1 VSREMQMVRVLVV
14 ANHSLLAD
22 AIEWMLAQEID
33 LDVLRLTHRELGNVD
48 QAIREHRS
56 VLIFVAEG
64 VSEDELMAAR
74 DWFRDD
80 GRLLVIT
87 IGPEKHDLYIC
98 ESYQIPNPGMAQVVN
113 LIRAFSRI

>member
-1 VSREMQMVRVLVV
+1 
-14 ANHSLLAD
+14 
-22 AIEWMLAQEID
+22 
-33 LDVLRLTHRELGNVD
+33 
-48 QAIREHRS
+48 
-56 VLIFVAEG
+56 
-64 VSEDELMAAR
+64 MAAR